1 MDEAATAPLWQKL
14 HAMQGELKQKSLHVL
29 FEEDKDRFAAFSLTD
44 EDLLLDFSK
53 TKTSRADLVAAA
65 RARRGGRGRS
75 APRCHVRGRAHQCDG
90 ETPRPACRAPQPLQP
105 TDPCRRQGCDA
116 GGERSARAHVALR
129 EALRS
134 GAARPARGGRF
145 TDVVNI
151 GIGGSDLGPAM
162 ATLALAPYHDGP
174 RAAFRLQC
182 RRRRISP
189 TR

>member
-53 TKTSRADLVAAA
+53 TKTSRAALSLLLELAAA
-65 RARRGGRGRS
+65 AGVEARR
-75 APRCHVRGRAHQCDG
+75 
-90 ETPRPACRAPQPLQP
+90 
-105 TDPCRRQGCDA
+105 DA
-116 GGERSARAHVALR
+116 MFAGERINVTEKRPVLHVALR
-129 EALRS
+129 NRSNRPILVDGKDVMPEVNEVLGRMSRFSEALRS

-145 TDVVNI
+145 TDVINI

-174 RAAFRLQC
+174 RSPFRLQY
-182 RRRRISP
+182 RRGALA
-189 TR
+189 